1 MKGGSQQL
9 PVASARRAVM
19 VSGHLTDVDDRA
31 APRFPESEVA
41 RVKDEIVRR
50 FVQWGVGTDDVVLC
64 GGARGADLLAA
75 EAALECNAQVRL
87 LLALP
92 REKFALTS
100 VGPDDSPW
108 RKRFRLVANRAQIEV
123 LPALR
128 DRSHEAAFEETNHWL
143 IEQTMEE
150 STDRFALLVWD
161 GDSGAK
167 GGTAHAARLAL
178 ENGFTIARIAP
189 LPDNGD
195 AAPRE
200 GGVRATHTE
209 IDQL

>member
-1 MKGGSQQL
+1 MAGGAQQS
-9 PVASARRAVM
+9 PAASARRAVM
-19 VSGHLTDVDDRA
+19 VSGHLTDEMARDV
-31 APRFPESEVA
+31 PRFPESDVERVKGEVA
-41 RVKDEIVRR
+41 HR
-50 FVQWGVGTDDVVLC
+50 FVRWGIGPGDVVLC

-75 EAALECNAQVRL
+75 EAALECDARVRL

-92 REKFALTS
+92 PEKFAETS

-108 RKRFRLVANRAQIEV
+108 RERFRLVSNRAQIEV
-123 LPALR
+123 LPPLR
-128 DRSHEAAFEETNHWL
+128 DRSHEAAFEETNRWL
-143 IEQTMEE
+143 IEQTIAE

-178 ENGFTIARIAP
+178 ENGFTIARIVP
-189 LPDNGD
+189 LRNNVGD

-200 GGVRATHTE
+200 
-209 IDQL
+209 